1 MRFFLQRQADP
12 RYVRG
17 MQLPAANARFHIAIH
32 RIRGSY
38 FAHVTDLPGCFSR
51 GVSEVEALENARDAI
66 RAYMWL
72 VQALADDKATVQ
84 LEINA

>member
-1 MRFFLQRQADP
+1 
-12 RYVRG
+12 
-17 MQLPAANARFHIAIH
+17 MQLPAANTRFHVAIH

-84 LEINA
+84 LEISA

>member
-1 MRFFLQRQADP
+1 
-12 RYVRG
+12 
-17 MQLPAANARFHIAIH
+17 
-32 RIRGSY
+32 
-38 FAHVTDLPGCFSR
+38 
-51 GVSEVEALENARDAI
+51 VSEVEALENARDAI